1 VTTVA
6 RGLRGSPPRSAPW
19 RTAAL
24 RAATLLA
31 LALAGTIAWG
41 QPYAADGGFDRP
53 RPWRPELERPLAT
66 LALDA
71 GRASVVAWEAGAI
84 LVHDLESGAVRA
96 LGEAAAVRNLTVAS
110 AGDAP
115 VEVIWSWRDLATG
128 RYRYRSTFD
137 DALLEASQ
145 LLPLVGVQDGGT
157 TLVLSHRGRDGGAEI
172 VRFADGGES
181 TTLYRTELQIAGLSA
196 DAHDGIVHLTW
207 IEGFTE
213 VTAFGSASDWRAQ
226 AAWWSPDGRWA
237 GPVELGAADGQIA
250 RTTTAAEASTRAA
263 HPAVQR
269 TWTGSDGIVRRWR
282 VGIDDDLRD
291 PPNAAEALTAGRPL
305 GSTVVGGA
313 TTDFIVHGNTIW
325 RVEDAG
331 SPAVAVAWS
340 PVVIRE
346 GWVVV
351 DAAGVHHLLW
361 IGSEAGGRDV
371 VYVSNDR
378 QPMARGPIDE
388 IAAAFGWRPWSVAEE
403 AAGQAG
409 ASLLAAVL
417 VSASALPLLWLLA
430 VVLTRGG
437 STRHARW
444 RGAAAGVGLPAL
456 GMVVAA
462 GAGAPA
468 GLLWSLVGGAP
479 VLVGASLGGALFAAR
494 LWRKHDMEPVPAFV
508 AVAVTALAVATAVTV
523 FVGFQRWL
531 ALGLW

>member
-1 VTTVA
+1 M
-6 RGLRGSPPRSAPW
+6 
-19 RTAAL
+19 
-24 RAATLLA
+24 
-31 LALAGTIAWG
+31 
-41 QPYAADGGFDRP
+41 
-53 RPWRPELERPLAT
+53 
-66 LALDA
+66 
-71 GRASVVAWEAGAI
+71 
-84 LVHDLESGAVRA
+84 
-96 LGEAAAVRNLTVAS
+96 
-110 AGDAP
+110 
-115 VEVIWSWRDLATG
+115 
-128 RYRYRSTFD
+128 
-137 DALLEASQ
+137 
-145 LLPLVGVQDGGT
+145 
-157 TLVLSHRGRDGGAEI
+157 
-172 VRFADGGES
+172 RFADGGEG
-181 TTLYRTELQIAGLSA
+181 TTLYRTDLQIAGLSA
-196 DAHDGIVHLTW
+196 GAHDGVVHLTW

-250 RTTTAAEASTRAA
+250 RTTTAAESSARAP

-282 VGIDDDLRD
+282 VGVDDDLR
-291 PPNAAEALTAGRPL
+291 
-305 GSTVVGGA
+305 
-313 TTDFIVHGNTIW
+313 H
-325 RVEDAG
+325 
-331 SPAVAVAWS
+331 S

-351 DAAGVHHLLW
+351 DAAGIHHLLW

-388 IAAAFGWRPWSVAEE
+388 IAAAFGWRPWSAAEE

-430 VVLTRGG
+430 IVLTSGG
-437 STRHARW
+437 SARHARW
-444 RGAAAGVGLPAL
+444 RGAAAGAGLPAL
-456 GMVVAA
+456 GMIAAA

-494 LWRKHDMEPVPAFV
+494 MWRKHDLEPVPAFV
-508 AVAVTALAVATAVTV
+508 AAAVTALAVASTVIV